1 MNRFFILLV
10 LAFSVL
16 PFFFIDASGEML
28 FKTMEQNYNTGSV
41 VYILLL
47 IASVV
52 VAPFTFPLFAIE
64 GELFGVVPAA
74 LYNIFGW
81 SMGATIAFLLARYLG
96 KSYLE

>member
-1 MNRFFILLV
+1 MQKYFTPPMNRFFILLV

-47 IASVV
+47 RLWSL
-52 VAPFTFPLFAIE
+52 PL
-64 GELFGVVPAA
+64 L
-74 LYNIFGW
+74 
-81 SMGATIAFLLARYLG
+81 SRYLP
-96 KSYLE
+96 LRENCLA